1 MPCKHAVA
9 AIWDMASNGI
19 ETEIP
24 ESYCNPCH
32 WLITWKE
39 MYRFKINPVEGPHSW
54 PKSDSQT
61 IIVPPVYHK
70 QIGRPRKKRRK
81 SAAELAD
88 AMEKSGKLT
97 RVGKSVTCTLCKQVG
112 HNKRTCKSN
121 KNVGGSQQ
129 GAQNVGGSQQG
140 AQNVGGSQSTKDGA
154 IGTQASSTRV
164 RVHPSVLY
172 PSPTKMTKTKV
183 ANRLS

>member
-24 ESYCNPCH
+24 EAYCNPCH

-39 MYRFKINPVEGPHSW
+39 MYRFKINLVEGPHSW
-54 PKSDSQT
+54 PKST
-61 IIVPPVYHK
+61 AETVIVPPKYHK

-112 HNKRTCKSN
+112 HNKRTCEQA
-121 KNVGGSQQ
+121 KNNVVGSQQ
-129 GAQNVGGSQQG
+129 
-140 AQNVGGSQSTKDGA
+140 GSQSTKDVA
-154 IGTQASSTRV
+154 IGTQASSSKE
-164 RVHPSVLY
+164 RVHPSVLHA
-172 PSPTKMTKTKV
+172 SPNKMTKTIIKD
-183 ANRLS
+183 RLF